1 MAEKLTA
8 ILIIEVLGKPAE
20 YIKKALEDIL
30 EKLKKE
36 KDVNVT
42 HSEVKEP
49 KELESGVFT
58 TFAEI
63 ELETSLQMLMNILF
77 AYMPSHIEVIEPE
90 KLSLINSDLNSF
102 LNEITRKLHQYDE
115 LAKAMLMEKEVAK
128 QAPVADFVPVPV
140 PVKKKIKKKKR

>member
-1 MAEKLTA
+1 MAEKITA

-30 EKLKKE
+30 IKLKNE
-36 KDVNVT
+36 KDVRVT
-42 HSEVKEP
+42 HGEVKEP
-49 KELESGVFT
+49 KELESGIFT

-63 ELETSLQMLMNILF
+63 ELETNIQMLMNLLF
-77 AYMPSHIEVIEPE
+77 LYMPSHIEIIQPE
-90 KLSLINSDLNSF
+90 NLNLKNCDLNSF

-128 QAPVADFVPVPV
+128 QPPVADFVPV
-140 PVKKKIKKKKR
+140 PVKKKIKKKK